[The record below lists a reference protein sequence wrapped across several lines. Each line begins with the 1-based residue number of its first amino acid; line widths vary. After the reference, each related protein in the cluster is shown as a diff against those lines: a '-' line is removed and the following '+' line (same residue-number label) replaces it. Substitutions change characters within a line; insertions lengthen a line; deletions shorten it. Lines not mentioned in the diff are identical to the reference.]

1 MALQEGRKR
10 VLVVDDEPAIRDM
23 LRGFFEAKGY
33 EALTAAGGDEAVKLI
48 GQQRPHAV
56 LLDLCMPGL
65 SGLDTLARIKEL
77 DRRLPVVVV
86 TGHGTVD
93 AAVAAMR
100 LGAEDFVAKPVRLAA
115 LLEIVERVAPG
126 GPEGDG
132 GQLLLASR
140 ASLAEMM
147 GPSAAVRRVC
157 EQVAQVAGTGLTVLL
172 HGETGAGKSL
182 VARAVHDLS
191 ERAARRLVRV
201 DCGAIPDT
209 LIESELF
216 GHERGAFTGAV
227 ERKGGYFERAHE
239 GTLFLDEVANLSEAM
254 MRKLLCALEDRQVY
268 RVGGKEPIP
277 VDIRVVAASNQ
288 DLQRLVE
295 RGAFRRDLFHRLN
308 EFAIEIPP
316 LRKRKEDIAHL
327 AQRFLAQAS
336 EELGRRVQGVSPQAM
351 ELLYGYEWPGNVRE
365 LRNVIR
371 RAVLLA
377 EDTVNPD
384 HVRAAS
390 ARCAVPGSELHRAAE
405 RPAVQPSN
413 LDQVLAGQWSLKDI
427 TRECVRQ
434 VEQSVIAAVLE
445 RTGGN
450 RSQAARLLKV
460 DYKTLYYKAKELG
473 AGGGRSIDATP

>member
-1 MALQEGRKR
+1 MATTDDRR
-10 VLVVDDEPAIRDM
+10 WILVVDDEAPIREM

-33 EALTAAGGDEAVKLI
+33 RALAAADGDEAVRLI
-48 GQQRPHAV
+48 GQHRPHAV

-77 DRRLPVVVV
+77 DRRLPVVLM

-93 AAVAAMR
+93 TAVAAMR

-115 LLEIVERVAPG
+115 LLDIIERVASG
-126 GPEGDG
+126 GEDGDSERA
-132 GQLLLASR
+132 LLAST
-140 ASLAEMM
+140 ATLEEMM
-147 GPSAAVRRVC
+147 GPSAAVRRAC
-157 EQVAQVAGTGLTVLL
+157 QQVAQVASTGLTVLL
-172 HGETGAGKSL
+172 YGETGAGKSL
-182 VARAVHDLS
+182 VARAIHDLS
-191 ERAARRLVRV
+191 ARAARRLVRV

-227 ERKGGYFERAHE
+227 ERKGGYFERAHQ
-239 GTLFLDEVANLSEAM
+239 GTLFLDEIANLSEAM
-254 MRKLLCALEDRQVY
+254 MRKLLCALEDRHVY
-268 RVGGKEPIP
+268 RVGGKDPIA

-288 DLQRLVE
+288 DLHRLVE
-295 RGAFRRDLFHRLN
+295 QGAFRRDLFHRLN

-316 LRKRKEDIAHL
+316 LRQRKEDIAYL
-327 AQRFLAQAS
+327 AQRFLAQAN
-336 EELGRRVQGVSPQAM
+336 EELGREVKGVSPQAM
-351 ELLYGYEWPGNVRE
+351 EVLYGYEWPGNVRE

-377 EDTVNPD
+377 EDTVLPD

-390 ARCAVPGSELHRAAE
+390 ARCAT
-405 RPAVQPSN
+405 PAGGPAPVQPSN
-413 LDQVLAGQWSLKDI
+413 LAQVLQGQWSLKDI
-427 TRECVRQ
+427 TRECVHQ

-445 RTGGN
+445 QTGGN
-450 RSQAARLLKV
+450 RSQAARLLNV

-473 AGGGRSIDATP
+473 TGGGRAMDATP